1 MFSSSQVSA
10 ACDGTVPSDVLTL
23 SDGGMKRR
31 RSAFLPPVFT
41 LSLYLGRIPSKKVR
55 GRLKGKR
62 EKNRKKENIN
72 ERGRDGATGGWGG
85 L

>member
-23 SDGGMKRR
+23 SDRGMKRR

-41 LSLYLGRIPSKKVR
+41 LSLYLGRIPSRKVR
-55 GRLKGKR
+55 GRLKGKK
-62 EKNRKKENIN
+62 EKIGRKRI
-72 ERGRDGATGGWGG
+72 
-85 L
+85 